1 MGPSTCE
8 TSARFRYTP
17 RINPAGL
24 TQARLR
30 NT

>member
-8 TSARFRYTP
+8 MSASFRHTP

-30 NT
+30 TT